1 MNPFEFLRERGKP
14 AADELREAYR
24 SGPQGPWAVEQV
36 VGNKNT
42 WKYSLSDELFKQYQ
56 GA

>member
-14 AADELREAYR
+14 TADELREAYR

-42 WKYSLSDELFKQYQ
+42 WKYSLSDEQFKQVSI
-56 GA
+56 